1 MEGEKKI
8 SKKSGQWAYIKRGF
22 VCAVPRGGE
31 GHEKII
37 LLCPPSLIPPQ
48 IPFGPKMGFNT
59 LLYSIK
65 VATRAPKSRGS
76 CRDVVV
82 AARAGLGPS
91 VAAFVGV

>member
-1 MEGEKKI
+1 MNKKVFNKPI
-8 SKKSGQWAYIKRGF
+8 LSSVP

-31 GHEKII
+31 GHENNNPAV
-37 LLCPPSLIPPQ
+37 PPSLIPPQ

-59 LLYSIK
+59 QLNSIK